1 MKRIIALSLLLPTTL
16 LAQEPGSTSYDWFDV
31 NYLATNWDF
40 GAVDVDGNG
49 YSGRFSVAL
58 REHLFMT
65 GDYSSW
71 DFDDISGGST
81 STTLGLGTNWDL
93 SDRFSVYGAAGFRS
107 IDLDLGA
114 GNLEEETGFI
124 AGGVRWQVANGY
136 ELRFG
141 ADYADLSPVRA
152 NEASVTIGGDIFITD
167 TLALSLE
174 LNEHDDDETTF
185 LIGIRFYHRN
195 EASSLRQRR

>member
-1 MKRIIALSLLLPTTL
+1 
-16 LAQEPGSTSYDWFDV
+16 
-31 NYLATNWDF
+31 
-40 GAVDVDGNG
+40 
-49 YSGRFSVAL
+49 
-58 REHLFMT
+58 MT

-174 LNEHDDDETTF
+174 LNEHDDDATTF